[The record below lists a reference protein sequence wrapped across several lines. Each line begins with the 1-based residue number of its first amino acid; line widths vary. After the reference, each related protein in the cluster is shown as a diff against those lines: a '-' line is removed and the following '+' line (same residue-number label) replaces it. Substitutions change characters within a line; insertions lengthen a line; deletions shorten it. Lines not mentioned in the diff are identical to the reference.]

1 MSTSQEV
8 TSASDVRTN
17 VDELDEIFRAA
28 AKRGN
33 LEEVFSKE
41 RKRLVSDLFY
51 KKVWKS
57 SQFRAG

>member
-51 KKVWKS
+51 KKV
-57 SQFRAG
+57 